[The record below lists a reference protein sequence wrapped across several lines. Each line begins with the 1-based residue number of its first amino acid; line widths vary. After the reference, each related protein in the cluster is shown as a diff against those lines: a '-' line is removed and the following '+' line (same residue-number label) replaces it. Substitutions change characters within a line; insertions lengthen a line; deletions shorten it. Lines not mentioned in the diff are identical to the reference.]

1 VHALVSVE
9 TFREVDMRTG
19 LHRFVRGGGARA
31 ALALML
37 GAPKKW

>member
-1 VHALVSVE
+1 
-9 TFREVDMRTG
+9 MKTG
-19 LHRFVRGGGARA
+19 LHRIVRGGGARA

>member
-1 VHALVSVE
+1 
-9 TFREVDMRTG
+9 VDMKTG
-19 LHRFVRGGGARA
+19 LHRIVRGGGARA